1 MRMKELA
8 RSRETDTFDWEVVV
22 TVNED
27 DAAPSLWHIKIDMPD
42 EAVRLPRLTRGQVR
56 MLCDALRRALV
67 VASVRVE
74 PLDMGNDDEL

>member
-1 MRMKELA
+1 MKELA
-8 RSRETDTFDWEVVV
+8 RTRETDTFDWEVVV
-22 TVNED
+22 TVAEH

-74 PLDMGNDDEL
+74 PLDMWKDDEL

>member
-1 MRMKELA
+1 MKELA

-27 DAAPSLWHIKIDMPD
+27 DAAPSLWHLKIDMPE

-56 MLCDALRRALV
+56 MLCDALRRAVV
-67 VASVRVE
+67 VASVKVNPLVE
-74 PLDMGNDDEL
+74 GDDDDL

>member
-1 MRMKELA
+1 MKELA

-22 TVNED
+22 TVSEN
-27 DAAPSLWHIKIDMPD
+27 DAAPSLWHLKIDMPD
-42 EAVRLPRLTRGQVR
+42 EAVRLPRMTRGQVR

-74 PLDMGNDDEL
+74 PLDMWQDDEL

>member
-1 MRMKELA
+1 MKELA

-27 DAAPSLWHIKIDMPD
+27 DAAPSLWHLKIDMPE

-67 VASVRVE
+67 VASVKVN
-74 PLDMGNDDEL
+74 PLDEWKEEDR

>member
-1 MRMKELA
+1 M
-8 RSRETDTFDWEVVV
+8 V

-67 VASVRVE
+67 VASVRVN
-74 PLDMGNDDEL
+74 PLDMCRDEDL

>member
-1 MRMKELA
+1 MKELA

-67 VASVRVE
+67 VASVRVN
-74 PLDMGNDDEL
+74 PLDMCRDEDL

>member
-1 MRMKELA
+1 M
-8 RSRETDTFDWEVVV
+8 V

-27 DAAPSLWHIKIDMPD
+27 DAAPSLWHLKIDMPD

-74 PLDMGNDDEL
+74 PLDMWKDEDL

>member
-27 DAAPSLWHIKIDMPD
+27 DAAPSLWHLKIEMPD

>member
-1 MRMKELA
+1 MKELA
-8 RSRETDTFDWEVVV
+8 RSRETDTFEWEVVV

-27 DAAPSLWHIKIDMPD
+27 DAAPSLWHLQIDMPD

-67 VASVRVE
+67 VASEKVK
-74 PLDMGNDDEL
+74 PLDIWSAEDE

>member
-1 MRMKELA
+1 MKELA